1 MAVLNKIRIEN
12 FRGFDSLELN
22 ELGKINVLLGRNNCG
37 KTSILE
43 ALFLLI
49 GMSNP
54 GLPENINRLRGIL
67 SSESNNISTLKYLFH
82 DLNLAISPL
91 ITGNLKGQIRKLK
104 LEPYYKPSS
113 GEELKDKSFDP
124 YTTSSSVQELNGLKL
139 EFSISEN
146 GHTKKYESTYSVSGG
161 SIEQRIPKDY
171 NESLKAIFIP
181 SGSKDSFSLLNN
193 YSELVKKKKDHI
205 VLETIQ
211 NFDKRVESIQALH
224 DGIYLGLKGVDELVI
239 SNIAGDGIRRYLY
252 IITTVANLSNGII
265 LIDEIENGLHYSAF
279 RLLWESIL
287 SVCEATNSQLFITT
301 HNIETLQMLKCIL
314 EEESNAQYR
323 DWINFY
329 TIAETK
335 EKGTKAYRYT
345 YEGFNDAIDNEIEIR
360 N

>member
-1 MAVLNKIRIEN
+1 MALLNKIRIEN

-54 GLPENINRLRGIL
+54 ELPENINRLRGIL
-67 SSESNNISTLKYLFH
+67 SSESNNINTLKYLFH

-104 LEPYYKPSS
+104 LEPYYKPSL
-113 GEELKDKSFDP
+113 GEDLKDKSFDP

-146 GHTKKYESTYSVSGG
+146 GHSKKYESVYSVSGG
-161 SIEQRIPKDY
+161 RIEQRIPKDY

-287 SVCEATNSQLFITT
+287 SVCETTNSQLFITT